1 VARALRSADAP
12 AAWLT
17 AALVGVLLGVLFP
30 YFERTRNANERPRLM
45 QGIAIAEHGEWFI
58 DRPARELGLDPGP
71 DTSRGPDGHLYPNKP
86 PGTSVVAAGAWEIAR
101 ATTSEPLTL
110 RRYTWWARFLGGL
123 LPTIVLAWF
132 LLRRWS
138 LGAAATT
145 AAILLYALGS
155 PAASYAHLFYGHQ
168 LAAALLCI
176 GALCLLDAV
185 TPDPEGPNRS
195 ARRRLVLA
203 GGGGLLAACAVVVEY
218 AAVFAA
224 IPLGVALVHG
234 VMRARPEARS
244 VALRALAVGVVL
256 ALVPIAAL
264 MRYQAAAF
272 GSAFAT
278 GYHHATVE
286 DFAAKHAEGLLGLSG
301 PTLDGA
307 WTHLLS
313 PGGGLLWWA
322 PLVPLSLY
330 GLVHLARFGPHR
342 TEARVHL
349 ALVLLYV
356 LVACSLS
363 FEGGWRVGPRYVVV
377 VLPSL
382 VLGWAWALGLLR
394 DRPIAMACVVLL
406 GTYSLVVNGLA
417 ANLWPHIDLTNV
429 HHPVAE
435 VLLPLWEKDARPYGI
450 ARDAFSL
457 DALWIVLV
465 ATVLWWLA
473 LLARSWAPGW
483 RGGIAIVLGAALGVL
498 AVGETRRF
506 TPHPKAERNLAY
518 ILRQWEPP
526 RDRSGDAE
534 SVVLERAPP
543 RSRSR

>member
-1 VARALRSADAP
+1 MAKSVRSTDAP
-12 AAWLT
+12 AALFVV
-17 AALVGVLLGVLFP
+17 ALLAVLLGVLFP
-30 YFERTRNANERPRLM
+30 YFEATRNANERPRLL
-45 QGIAIAEHGEWFI
+45 QGIAIVDDGEWSI
-58 DRPARELGLDPGP
+58 DGRARALGLDPGP
-71 DTSRGPDGHLYPNKP
+71 DTSHGPGGHVYPNKP
-86 PGTSVVAAGAWEIAR
+86 PGTTVVAALAYEVAR
-101 ATTSEPLTL
+101 ATSGDEPLTL
-110 RRYTWWARFLGGL
+110 RRYTWWARFFGGL
-123 LPTIVLAWF
+123 LPTLVLVWF
-132 LLRRWS
+132 LLRRS
-138 LGAAATT
+138 TLGPAATT

-176 GALCLLDAV
+176 GALLLLDAV
-185 TPDPEGPNRS
+185 APDPEAPQRS
-195 ARRRLVLA
+195 ATRRLVLA
-203 GGGGLLAACAVVVEY
+203 GLGGLFAACAVVVEY

-224 IPLGVALVHG
+224 IPLGIALVHG
-234 VMRARPEARS
+234 ILRARPAGRA
-244 VALRALAVGVVL
+244 VGTRALAVGVVL

-264 MRYQAAAF
+264 MRYHAAAF

-286 DFAAKHAEGLLGLSG
+286 SFAAKHAEGLLGLSW
-301 PTLDGA
+301 PTLDA
-307 WTHLLS
+307 AYTHLVS

-349 ALVLLYV
+349 ALVCLYLLI
-356 LVACSLS
+356 ACSLT

-382 VLGWAWALGLLR
+382 VLGWAWALGMLR
-394 DRPIAMACVVLL
+394 DRPIAIALVVAL
-406 GTYSLVVNGLA
+406 GTYSLLVNQLA

-429 HHPVAE
+429 HHPVSE

-450 ARDAFSL
+450 ARDALSL
-457 DALWIVLV
+457 DVLWIVV
-465 ATVLWWLA
+465 AVAVLWWLA
-473 LLARSWAPGW
+473 VLARVWDPGW

-498 AVGETRRF
+498 AVAQTRRF

-526 RDRSGDAE
+526 RGRAGDGE
-534 SVVLERAPP
+534 SIVLKR
-543 RSRSR
+543 